1 MSDFE
6 NRFRELVQEVM
17 KDVPVSVSADD
28 VEGLEDFISEHKMGS
43 VSAEDIDG
51 LDDAVRDA
59 VVDNFRNKLPLYVQ
73 QELNDTIDDR
83 FLNALQNVD
92 EVRNAIR
99 KIVMEDIRSSVK
111 QLVKL
116 SLQELFRAS

>member
-17 KDVPVSVSADD
+17 KDVPVSVLADD